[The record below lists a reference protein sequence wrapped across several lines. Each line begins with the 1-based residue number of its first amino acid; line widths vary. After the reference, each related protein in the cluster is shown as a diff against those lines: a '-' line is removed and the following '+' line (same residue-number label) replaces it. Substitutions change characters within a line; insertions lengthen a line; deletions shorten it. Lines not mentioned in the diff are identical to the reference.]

1 MVSKEILALKEKGAT
16 IIFSTHRMESVEEL
30 CDHIALINQGKCILQ
45 GSVDEV
51 KSAYRSHTYQLQFEG
66 ELKAVN
72 DFEII
77 SQKANSAVFKALNG
91 KDSNHLLKQASTTSS
106 SKKSANNE

>member
-1 MVSKEILALKEKGAT
+1 
-16 IIFSTHRMESVEEL
+16 MESVEEL

-51 KSAYRSHTYQLQFEG
+51 KSAYKSHTYELQFEG
-66 ELKAVN
+66 ELNAVK

-77 SQKANSAVFKALNG
+77 SQKINSAVFKALNG
-91 KDSNHLLKQASTTSS
+91 KDSNHLLQQLLTQVNVVSFQEQLPSINDIFIQKVS
-106 SKKSANNE
+106 E